1 MSPYQFKMS
10 VWVFVIFLVSEIPP
24 TTPAQSNCPCKY
36 ELKAVCSHGPATVFV
51 PCPKIT
57 GEDVTFWL
65 LKDEREI
72 CKRKCS
78 YTKDVL
84 ECEPNPECSL
94 ALREANESVSFIL
107 TGDPARTSGLYMCE
121 GMVTFPPPF
130 KMETS
135 AMRILVH
142 VEGRQ
147 CQDSPAKTHLSNELL
162 WILIAVLGI
171 LCVYSVTITT
181 IAGVKWANAR
191 REHVHNVY
199 SNTTRTKVSNKKN
212 YRKPKPQLF

>member
-1 MSPYQFKMS
+1 MSLNQFKMS

-24 TTPAQSNCPCKY
+24 TTPTESNCPCKY
-36 ELKAVCSHGPATVFV
+36 ELKAVTVSV
-51 PCPKIT
+51 PCPKMT
-57 GEDVTFWL
+57 GEDVTFRL

-78 YTKDVL
+78 YAKDIL
-84 ECEPNPECSL
+84 ECEPNPKCSL
-94 ALREANESVSFIL
+94 ALRESNESVSFIL
-107 TGDPARTSGLYMCE
+107 TGDPARTSGLYRCE

-147 CQDSPAKTHLSNELL
+147 CQDSHAKTHLSNELL

-171 LCVYSVTITT
+171 LCIYSVTITT

-191 REHVHNVY
+191 REHVQTIY
-199 SNTTRTKVSNKKN
+199 SNTKPKVSKKKN
-212 YRKPKPQLF
+212 YRI